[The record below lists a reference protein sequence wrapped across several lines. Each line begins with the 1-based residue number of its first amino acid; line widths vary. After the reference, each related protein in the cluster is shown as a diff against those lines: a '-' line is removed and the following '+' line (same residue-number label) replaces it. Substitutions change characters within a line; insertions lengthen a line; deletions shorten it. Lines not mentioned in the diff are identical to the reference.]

1 MTLKTE
7 SRRSNRLPD
16 WLRRRI
22 PTLAECSFV
31 ESTVKKH
38 DLHTICREALCPNR
52 AECYSSGKATF
63 IILGD
68 TCTRGC
74 RFCSVKKGTP
84 SSPDEREAEG
94 IALAADDL
102 GLKHVIVT
110 SVTRDD
116 LPDGGSGHYAAVIRA
131 LKALD
136 PAPTVEVLVPDFGG
150 NEMAA
155 KTVLQAGPD
164 IFSHNMETVRR
175 LYPELRRG
183 ADYDRS
189 LFLLAHAK
197 QETEEVMTKSAVIL
211 GLGENLREIRMLF
224 GDLRKADCDFLA
236 IGQYL
241 RPGMDQVP
249 VSEYVQPDL
258 FYTLE
263 KEAYRWGFL
272 QVTSGPLVRSSFQD
286 IRIEDF
292 RPGRSHTSD
301 SSIARRSVP

>member
-1 MTLKTE
+1 MTLQTE
-7 SRRSNRLPD
+7 SRRSNRLPH

-22 PTLAECSFV
+22 PTLAECSLV

-38 DLHTICREALCPNR
+38 DLRTICREALCPNR
-52 AECYSSGKATF
+52 AECYSKGKATF

-68 TCTRGC
+68 ICTRGC
-74 RFCSVKKGTP
+74 RFCSVKKGAP
-84 SSPDEREAEG
+84 SSPDEKEAES
-94 IALAADDL
+94 IALAVDEL
-102 GLKHVIVT
+102 GLNHVIVT

-136 PAPTVEVLVPDFGG
+136 PPPTVEVLVPDFGG
-150 NEMAA
+150 NQRAA
-155 KTVLQAGPD
+155 KTVLQASPD

-183 ADYDRS
+183 ADYGRS
-189 LFLLAHAK
+189 LFLLTNAK

-211 GLGENLREIRMLF
+211 GLGESRREIRVLF
-224 GDLRKADCDFLA
+224 EDLRKADCDFLV

-263 KEAYRWGFL
+263 KEAYRLGFL
-272 QVTSGPLVRSSFQD
+272 HVTSGPLVRSSFQD

-292 RPGRSHTSD
+292 RPGRSLTGG
-301 SSIARRSVP
+301 SSVARRSVP

>member
-1 MTLKTE
+1 
-7 SRRSNRLPD
+7 
-16 WLRRRI
+16 
-22 PTLAECSFV
+22 
-31 ESTVKKH
+31 
-38 DLHTICREALCPNR
+38 
-52 AECYSSGKATF
+52 
-63 IILGD
+63 
-68 TCTRGC
+68 
-74 RFCSVKKGTP
+74 VKKGAP
-84 SSPDEREAEG
+84 SSPDEKEAES
-94 IALAADDL
+94 IALAVDEL
-102 GLKHVIVT
+102 GLNHVIVT

-136 PAPTVEVLVPDFGG
+136 PPPTVEVLVPDFGG
-150 NEMAA
+150 NQRAA
-155 KTVLQAGPD
+155 KTVLQASPD

-183 ADYDRS
+183 ADYGRS
-189 LFLLAHAK
+189 LFLLTNAK

-211 GLGENLREIRMLF
+211 GLGESRREIRVLF
-224 GDLRKADCDFLA
+224 EDLRKADCDFLV

-263 KEAYRWGFL
+263 KEAYRLGFL
-272 QVTSGPLVRSSFQD
+272 HVTSGPLVRSSFQD

-292 RPGRSHTSD
+292 RPGRSLTGG
-301 SSIARRSVP
+301 SSVARRSVP